1 MEELRWDDGMNT
13 DCEYSVKDRDEDYIR
28 DGLGWIDDPRAPAGR
43 VGQPFTRQLHLHAI
57 LSEDLMLTLEK
68 LSDMKYEKEEVR
80 GVLSMLLDQAYDD
93 SR

>member
-1 MEELRWDDGMNT
+1 MKTNDKG
-13 DCEYSVKDRDEDYIR
+13 YVR

-57 LSEDLMLTLEK
+57 LSEDLMFTLEK
-68 LSDMKYEKEEVR
+68 LSDMKYDKEEVR
-80 GVLSMLLDQAYDD
+80 AVLNMILDQAYNE